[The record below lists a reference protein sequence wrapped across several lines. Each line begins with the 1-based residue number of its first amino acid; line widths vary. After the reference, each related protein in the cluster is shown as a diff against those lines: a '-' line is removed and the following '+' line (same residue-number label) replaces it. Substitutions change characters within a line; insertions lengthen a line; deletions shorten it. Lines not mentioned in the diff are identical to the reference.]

1 MDQMGSRQLDGDLD
15 NLTKPQFMANIA
27 CDKTAAASKVRTRI
41 NNIQIYM
48 DGLGYKDNIGAAPI
62 LPKTGAS
69 LRFKLGKETR
79 HTIFQGELI
88 GILLALTLLEAS
100 SLADTVLITLD
111 NQAAIQALQGNHMH
125 PSQHLLNE
133 IHLAT
138 HNIQ

>member
-1 MDQMGSRQLDGDLD
+1 
-15 NLTKPQFMANIA
+15 MANIA

-48 DGLGYKDNIGAAPI
+48 DGLGYKGNIGAAAI
-62 LPKTGAS
+62 IPKTGAS
-69 LRFKLGKETR
+69 LRFNLGKETR
-79 HTIFQGELI
+79 HTIFKGELI

-111 NQAAIQALQGNHMH
+111 NQAAIQALQGNHMQ
-125 PSQHLLNE
+125 PSQYLLNE
-133 IHLAT
+133 IHLAI